1 MGVRVAAM
9 RGRRVRGKDFGR
21 AGSTEWQKTLIR
33 VKTAKSKRRKSGAS
47 PGLRAGSIF
56 LSSPPEP
63 PRVGGRVMP
72 RKKQMHCRT
81 QTAQSE
87 KQEPPAYAEGLR

>member
-1 MGVRVAAM
+1 MSKPQK
-9 RGRRVRGKDFGR
+9 GKR
-21 AGSTEWQKTLIR
+21 K
-33 VKTAKSKRRKSGAS
+33 KSGAS

-72 RKKQMHCRT
+72 RKSPPYLRT
-81 QTAQSE
+81 MFGSGRARHARWRCPQRGGPNRTTDNKPVCTAALA
-87 KQEPPAYAEGLR
+87 PRRA